1 MDELNNLLIG
11 IPESVANLQ
20 LPDPDL
26 RQRYLDEQNRIFW
39 VDEQIDA
46 NLLELVKMIMRCNKE
61 DMDKSTE
68 ERTPIKVF
76 IDSPG
81 GDIQALWTTIK
92 AIEISKTP
100 VWCINYC
107 TAYSAASEL
116 VAAGH
121 KRFALPGTNFLIHN
135 GSCQFG
141 GQVDQVASTKKYFD
155 GLSKKLTDNLLK
167 RTKIDPKTYKK
178 KAVTDWYFDENE
190 ALELGVIDRIIE
202 SFDELF

>member
-1 MDELNNLLIG
+1 MDELQDLLIG

-26 RQRYLDEQNRIFW
+26 RQRYIDDQNRIFW
-39 VDEQIDA
+39 VDDQINS

-61 DMDKSTE
+61 DIGKPVE

-81 GDIQALWTTIK
+81 GDIQSLWTTIK

-100 VWCINYC
+100 VWTINYC
-107 TAYSAASEL
+107 TAYSAAGDL
-116 VAAGH
+116 VASGH
-121 KRFALPGTNFLIHN
+121 KRFALPGTNFLLHN

-155 GLSKKLTDNLLK
+155 GLSKKLTENLLK
-167 RTKIDPKTYKK
+167 KTKIDAKTYKK

-190 ALELGVIDRIIE
+190 ALELGVIDRVIE
-202 SFDELF
+202 SFDELS

>member
-1 MDELNNLLIG
+1 MDELNDLLIG

-26 RQRYLDEQNRIFW
+26 RQRYLDDQNRVFW
-39 VDEQIDA
+39 VDDQINS

-61 DMDKSTE
+61 DMGKPVE

-81 GDIQALWTTIK
+81 GDIQSLWTTIK

-100 VWCINYC
+100 IYTINYC
-107 TAYSAASEL
+107 TAYSAAGDL
-116 VAAGH
+116 VASGH
-121 KRFALPGTNFLIHN
+121 KRFALPGTNFLLHN

-155 GLSKKLTDNLLK
+155 GLSKKLTENLLK
-167 RTKIDPKTYKK
+167 KTKIDAKTYKK

-190 ALELGVIDRIIE
+190 ALELGVIDRVIE